1 MLLSVSVKCNIN
13 SSVLDFNSPAGA
25 AGDGGTK
32 RGSGATAG
40 SGTGAGDTGSIG
52 G

>member
-1 MLLSVSVKCNIN
+1 MLLSVSVKCKIN
-13 SSVLDFNSPAGA
+13 SSVLDINSPAGA

-32 RGSGATAG
+32 LAG
-40 SGTGAGDTGSIG
+40 SGTGAGDTGSNG

>member
-1 MLLSVSVKCNIN
+1 MFVKRNIN
-13 SSVLDFNSPAGA
+13 FTVSDFDSPAGA

-32 RGSGATAG
+32 LGSGATAG